1 MDAEVTYSEPKTCIH
16 CAEPIR
22 TQFVNGKQ
30 YSVVQADPLCEPTKK
45 NPNPIYQLHKCGRTA
60 DNV

>member
-1 MDAEVTYSEPKTCIH
+1 MDAEITRSEPKPCIH
-16 CAEPIR
+16 CGEPIR
-22 TQFVNGKQ
+22 TTFVDGKE
-30 YSVVQADPLCEPTKK
+30 YSVVQAEPRYKPTKK